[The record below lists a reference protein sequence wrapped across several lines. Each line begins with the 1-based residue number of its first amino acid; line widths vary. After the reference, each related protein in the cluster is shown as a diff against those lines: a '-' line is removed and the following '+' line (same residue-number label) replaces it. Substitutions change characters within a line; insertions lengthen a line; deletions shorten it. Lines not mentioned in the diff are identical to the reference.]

1 MKHLKV
7 LLSAMVVLVASI
19 TANAQKI
26 ATIDLNA
33 VLSLMPEKKAADEK
47 LEVFAKGKQAELQ
60 KQGEALQKEVAAYQQ
75 SAPKL
80 TEAQRKAKEE
90 ELVKKQQNLQA
101 FEQAAQ
107 KDLLERQNAEY
118 APIEKKF
125 QDAINKAAVKN
136 GWEFVVDGNS
146 SIFLYKGG
154 TDATQAVKKELGL

>member
-33 VLSLMPEKKAADEK
+33 VLSLMPEKK
-47 LEVFAKGKQAELQ
+47 AELQ

-154 TDATQAVKKELGL
+154 ADATQAVKKELGL

>member
-90 ELVKKQQNLQA
+90 ELVKKL
-101 FEQAAQ
+101 
-107 KDLLERQNAEY
+107 
-118 APIEKKF
+118 
-125 QDAINKAAVKN
+125 
-136 GWEFVVDGNS
+136 S
-146 SIFLYKGG
+146 
-154 TDATQAVKKELGL
+154 

>member
-80 TEAQRKAKEE
+80 TEQRKAKEE

-154 TDATQAVKKELGL
+154 ADATQAVKKELGL